1 MDFQALMKQAQLV
14 QLKFQEAQKK
24 MQDST
29 AEGVSGAGLVKVVLR
44 GSFEVVSINIDD
56 SLMVSGEAEVLSDL
70 VKAAFS
76 DAHKKLETLNADL
89 MQEATGGL
97 GPNGGLPNMP
107 KFF

>member
-24 MQDST
+24 MQEST

-44 GSFEVVSINIDD
+44 GTHELASINIDE
-56 SLMVSGEAEVLSDL
+56 SLMVAGESEVLSDL
-70 VKAAFS
+70 IKAAHA
-76 DAHKKLETLNADL
+76 DAHKKLEALNADL
-89 MQEATGGL
+89 MKDATGGL

-107 KFF
+107 RFF